1 MVASLESALLG
12 TTRHESL
19 TTATWALILVH
30 VALPVWFARA
40 TTAR

>member
-19 TTATWALILVH
+19 ATATWALILVH
-30 VALPVWFARA
+30 VALPVLLTRTA
-40 TTAR
+40 TTR